1 MAAGSLWMLSL
12 ASLLKFSL
20 RCHETEIGW
29 CWCLQLAGDLGT
41 EVVGADSDQGRVD
54 QTSVGGSV
62 GVRSSNSVGKGST
75 VGEDLR
81 FSISIALAIVSVS
94 VWVSVASVSIG
105 IRSGISVV
113 SIESISIS
121 LWFSISL
128 TLAVV
133 SVSIDSGVGEGNS
146 LGHSVKS
153 LGDGVKTS
161 AGAEGD
167 TSNQELGISLSVSLA
182 VVSSS
187 TRDGDIGGVDARS
200 GLETDDGVGGVGVA
214 SIAQVLS

>member
-1 MAAGSLWMLSL
+1 MGS
-12 ASLLKFSL
+12 
-20 RCHETEIGW
+20 G
-29 CWCLQLAGDLGT
+29 
-41 EVVGADSDQGRVD
+41 
-54 QTSVGGSV
+54 
-62 GVRSSNSVGKGST
+62 NSVGKGST
-75 VGEDLR
+75 IGEDLG
-81 FSISIALAIVSVS
+81 FSISITLAIVSIS
-94 VWVSVASVSIG
+94 EWVSISIG
-105 IRSGISVV
+105 SVAIWSVSVV

-121 LWFSISL
+121 LWFSISI

-133 SVSIDSGVGEGNS
+133 SVSINSSVVGEGNS

-187 TRDGDIGGVDARS
+187 TRDGDIGGVNTGG
-200 GLETDDGVGGVGVA
+200 GL
-214 SIAQVLS
+214 